1 MIGLTEDKRTEF
13 KIKLTD
19 NIEKEVIAFLNT
31 DGGNIFIGV
40 DDKGN
45 IKGLT
50 GNLDLLQRTI
60 KDRIKDNIMPSA
72 LGLFDVILN
81 EKNGKK
87 YIQIIIAKGNER
99 PYYLRGMGMT
109 PDSCFVR
116 IGSSV
121 ESMNQEDILNLF
133 SKRTRNSL
141 KNIKSPKQDL
151 EFKTLKIY
159 YQEKG
164 FEINDNFLR
173 KLEFYNDNNEFN
185 YLAYLLADNNNI
197 SVQFAKYK
205 GNDVSN
211 LIENE
216 DFGFCSLVKITDNIL
231 NKIML
236 ENRTYTK
243 IEYKTR
249 KEIKLYD
256 YNAVKE
262 LVTNALVHNDWCNG
276 YSPKF
281 ELFDNKLVI
290 SSNGGIQ
297 EGVSQDEFLEGF
309 SNPRNPELMRVFR
322 DLRFVEQLGTG
333 IQRVLKSYD
342 KSIFNFFP
350 NHIRVSIPFNENQF
364 KQETS
369 KLKYESCIFLNQ
381 LQKSIVKLIMDKPNI
396 TQEELARLLDVNKRT
411 IIRNFKV
418 LIDNKYIERI
428 GANKNGYWKIT
439 EKLLEEQL

>member
-60 KDRIKDNIMPSA
+60 KDRIKDNIMPSS

-87 YIQIIIAKGNER
+87 YIQIIVAKGNER

-109 PDSCFVR
+109 PDSCFIR

-121 ESMNQEDILNLF
+121 ESMSQEDILNLF

-159 YQEKG
+159 YQERG
-164 FEINDNFLR
+164 FEVNDNFLK
-173 KLEFYNDNNEFN
+173 KLDFYNDNNEFN

-205 GNDVSN
+205 ENDVSN

-231 NKIML
+231 NKIIL
-236 ENRTYTK
+236 ENKTYTK

-281 ELFDNKLVI
+281 ELFDDKLVI

-322 DLRFVEQLGTG
+322 DLGFVEQLETG

-364 KQETS
+364 KKETS
-369 KLKYESCIFLNQ
+369 KLKGSCI
-381 LQKSIVKLIMDKPNI
+381 
-396 TQEELARLLDVNKRT
+396 
-411 IIRNFKV
+411 KV
-418 LIDNKYIERI
+418 V
-428 GANKNGYWKIT
+428 G
-439 EKLLEEQL
+439 

>member
-262 LVTNALVHNDWCNG
+262 LVTNALVHQLSEASDKLCYEKKNIMRSWTNKVFFYG
-276 YSPKF
+276 
-281 ELFDNKLVI
+281 LF
-290 SSNGGIQ
+290 
-297 EGVSQDEFLEGF
+297 
-309 SNPRNPELMRVFR
+309 
-322 DLRFVEQLGTG
+322 
-333 IQRVLKSYD
+333 
-342 KSIFNFFP
+342 
-350 NHIRVSIPFNENQF
+350 
-364 KQETS
+364 
-369 KLKYESCIFLNQ
+369 
-381 LQKSIVKLIMDKPNI
+381 
-396 TQEELARLLDVNKRT
+396 
-411 IIRNFKV
+411 
-418 LIDNKYIERI
+418 
-428 GANKNGYWKIT
+428 
-439 EKLLEEQL
+439 

>member
-262 LVTNALVHNDWCNG
+262 LVTNALVHDL
-276 YSPKF
+276 S
-281 ELFDNKLVI
+281 EASDN
-290 SSNGGIQ
+290 
-297 EGVSQDEFLEGF
+297 
-309 SNPRNPELMRVFR
+309 
-322 DLRFVEQLGTG
+322 
-333 IQRVLKSYD
+333 
-342 KSIFNFFP
+342 
-350 NHIRVSIPFNENQF
+350 
-364 KQETS
+364 
-369 KLKYESCIFLNQ
+369 
-381 LQKSIVKLIMDKPNI
+381 
-396 TQEELARLLDVNKRT
+396 
-411 IIRNFKV
+411 
-418 LIDNKYIERI
+418 
-428 GANKNGYWKIT
+428 
-439 EKLLEEQL
+439 

>member
-256 YNAVKE
+256 YNAAKE